1 MSAKPSPPTRE
12 RILDA
17 AARVM
22 RERGL
27 GNASI
32 KAIAD
37 EAGCSVALLYKYFDD
52 QQAIYMGVLTERLGG
67 MDILTDPTANPRA
80 DLAVI
85 VERLMAFYVGSFPMS
100 ASIFSTPELLRA
112 WREELIA
119 RGRGGPQTPLVIVER
134 YVRQH
139 LPALDAAAVAALL
152 VGAAFQAAFL
162 ACFDGLTAVP
172 HAADRAR
179 ALVAAVI
186 PPQATP

>member
-1 MSAKPSPPTRE
+1 MPLNMPPPTRE

-22 RERGL
+22 REKGL

-32 KAIAD
+32 KAIAQ
-37 EAGCSVALLYKYFDD
+37 EADCSVALLYKYFDD

-67 MDILTDPTANPRA
+67 VDILPEPTNDARE

-85 VERLMAFYVGSFPMS
+85 IERMMAFYVGSFPMS

-112 WREELIA
+112 WREGIAA
-119 RGRGGPQTPLVIVER
+119 RGRGGPQSPLRIVETFLR
-134 YVRQH
+134 ER
-139 LPALDAAAVAALL
+139 LPELDASAVAALL

-172 HAADRAR
+172 DASARAR
-179 ALVAAVI
+179 ALIAAVA
-186 PPQATP
+186 PGASSR

>member
-1 MSAKPSPPTRE
+1 MSAQPSPPTRE

-67 MDILTDPTANPRA
+67 MDILTDPTVNPRA

-179 ALVAAVI
+179 VLVAAVI